1 VSTSEGVAARLAYP
15 SDVQKWFVLGVVA
28 AGLILA
34 LVLPLG
40 AGSEGFPA
48 LVDCRFPSGQAQCQT
63 HVSGAYPAGSVLYR
77 LQVEVGPG
85 HGHVLSPSQFTLGMP
100 DEWPQGAVILCLRPG
115 RSVYSCLHVK
125 NGQAALRGAPNMLGM
140 YVDAQLPPAPGP

>member
-1 VSTSEGVAARLAYP
+1 LSVDR
-15 SDVQKWFVLGVVA
+15 WFVLGVIA
-28 AGLILA
+28 AGLMLA

-48 LVDCRFPSGQAQCQT
+48 LMDCRFPSGQAHCQT
-63 HVSGAYPAGSVLYR
+63 HVSGTYPARSVLYR
-77 LQVEVGPG
+77 LAAEVSSS
-85 HGHVLSPSQFTLGMP
+85 HGHPVSLSQFNLRMP
-100 DEWPQGAVILCLRPG
+100 DEWPQGAVILCVRPG

-125 NGQAALRGAPNMLGM
+125 NGQAVLRGGPNMLGM